1 MLIFFCKYNYLAIV
15 CAKILLMIEEVFDSI
30 VIIIVIYRP
39 DGALKLIDYS
49 ISINI
54 TLLTEFFSAL
64 EGRYM
69 YRNARLFFQLAP

>member
-1 MLIFFCKYNYLAIV
+1 
-15 CAKILLMIEEVFDSI
+15 MIEEVFDSI
-30 VIIIVIYRP
+30 VIIIVIYHP

-64 EGRYM
+64 EGHYM
-69 YRNARLFFQLAP
+69 YRNAQLFFPLAP